1 MPPEY
6 FLGRNASQLRR
17 ERELAQI
24 RAGVQAP
31 VIDLA
36 RQPAVR
42 EFSESDT
49 QCVVALSPGGE
60 GRRRAALPASIA
72 SPQEAV
78 EALSSRFYIRK
89 RIVIGNYARRLDNSL
104 GEAEAAQREIPTHEW
119 RLFVRPF
126 DPSDDIESYVRE
138 VRFTLHPSYRPN
150 DVIAV
155 GSRPFELRLSGW
167 GEFPARIELH
177 FRDKRNK
184 AAHFVHHLRLW
195 SCHSRVFA
203 LMSEQA
209 YDIDL
214 DRKAMAVDKE
224 RGEKER
230 EAKESKESREAKEG
244 REGKASAAPLTVDD
258 ALAINSRHFPLF
270 GPLPKATPA
279 AVSYNRAVSYAEFA
293 RLPAFDQLVLERER
307 ALALQRHLL
316 PAFPGLALDYV
327 LDWCRR
333 NGLSPSAGGLAGRE
347 GGDEDDSAANGL
359 DAQVTAETLRG
370 LQFCRYCGLAHFPQE
385 RFEVLQKNCSM
396 RPRKLHLSSRTT
408 AAEIIAGFAIAA
420 EPVAAEPKRPRV
432 IETAVE
438 STNAP
443 RQQQQP
449 EAWGAEETWVNEAVL
464 PLELPA
470 YRPRQP
476 VCHAMAKALRS
487 FLGDLLRSSHAQ
499 LPDTIERAVGRPAIL
514 TPLHLYQAI
523 TGTVPVSAI
532 AAKDHHHHH
541 HHKGDESAAD
551 AAAAAAPK
559 EASTRDKVNRFDFL
573 SNAFMAGT

>member
-1 MPPEY
+1 VPPDY

-31 VIDLA
+31 VIDAA
-36 RQPAVR
+36 RQPAIR

-49 QCVVALSPGGE
+49 QCIVAVSPTGE

-89 RIVIGNYARRLDNSL
+89 RILIGNYARRLDNSL

-126 DPSDDIESYVRE
+126 DASDDIESYVRE

-155 GSRPFELRLSGW
+155 TSRPFELRLSGW

-177 FRDKRNK
+177 FRDRKSK
-184 AAHFVHHLRLW
+184 PALFVHHLRLW
-195 SCHSRVFA
+195 ACHSRVFA

-209 YDIDL
+209 YDLDL
-214 DRKAMAVDKE
+214 DRKTAE
-224 RGEKER
+224 RDTDRER
-230 EAKESKESREAKEG
+230 EGG
-244 REGKASAAPLTVDD
+244 RDKAAPLTVED

-270 GPLPKATPA
+270 GALPKAAPP
-279 AVSYNRAVSYAEFA
+279 AVSYNRAVSYAEFI

-316 PAFPGLALDYV
+316 PAFPGLALDHV

-333 NGLSPSAGGLAGRE
+333 SGLSPS
-347 GGDEDDSAANGL
+347 SAAASLPGGAPAEE
-359 DAQVTAETLRG
+359 DAGDARPGAQLTAEALRG
-370 LQFCRYCGLAHFPQE
+370 LHFCRYCGLAHFPQE

-408 AAEIIAGFAIAA
+408 AAEIIAGFAVAA
-420 EPVAAEPKRPRV
+420 EPPAVEPKRPRV
-432 IETAVE
+432 IETAAE
-438 STNAP
+438 ANPAA
-443 RQQQQP
+443 RQQPQLQP
-449 EAWGAEETWVNEAVL
+449 EAWGPEEAWVNAAVL

-476 VCHAMAKALRS
+476 VCHLVAKALRA
-487 FLGDLLRSSHAQ
+487 FLGDLLRGSHAQ

-532 AAKDHHHHH
+532 ASKDHGH
-541 HHKGDESAAD
+541 HHKGDD
-551 AAAAAAPK
+551 AAEAPTPK
-559 EASTRDKVNRFDFL
+559 EASTRDSVNRFDFL